1 MRFTRI
7 SIAAAAALAVAAGG
21 AALSPAASGAS
32 APAAQAGQY
41 KVSLKAS
48 AKVVVAGEE
57 KVKLTGTVFPV
68 PPEGSK
74 VLVQAKY
81 ENLNTWAK
89 TGTAKVKS
97 DGSYKFVDKPQTSR
111 DRVYRVMKRTDKV
124 ATADKSR
131 ERSVQ
136 VIAWQWLDSTT
147 PSAAENVALGGT
159 VPINGD
165 DYPHTLFVPRTS
177 PSGFIEF
184 TLGRNCFTL
193 ETTFGL
199 SDRTETGGRATILMG
214 QDGAPVYARTFDL
227 GQSEAFSKDVTDVY
241 RIRFDFV
248 QVPETPQ
255 TEPSIGAGRVLCD

>member
-1 MRFTRI
+1 MAGL
-7 SIAAAAALAVAAGG
+7 SLAAAG
-21 AALSPAASGAS
+21 AALPPAASGAA
-32 APAAQAGQY
+32 APAAHY

-48 AKVVVAGEE
+48 TKGVVAGEE

-74 VLVQAKY
+74 VVVQVKF

-89 TGTAKVKS
+89 IGTANVKS
-97 DGSYKFVDKPQTSR
+97 DGSYKFVDKPLTSR
-111 DRVYRVMKRTDKV
+111 DRVYRVMKRADKV

-136 VIAWQWLDSTT
+136 VKAWQWLDGMT

-199 SDRTETGGRATILMG
+199 SDRTETGGRATILLG
-214 QDGAPVYARTFDL
+214 QDAAPVYARTFDL
-227 GQSEAFSKDVTDVY
+227 GQSEAFTKDVTDVY